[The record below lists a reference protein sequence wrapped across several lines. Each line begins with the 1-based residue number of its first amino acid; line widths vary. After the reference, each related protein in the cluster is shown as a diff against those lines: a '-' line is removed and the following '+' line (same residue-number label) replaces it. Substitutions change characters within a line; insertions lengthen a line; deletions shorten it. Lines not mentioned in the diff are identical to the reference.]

1 MSGLILQFAY
11 TYTDENRAKL
21 STMEDV
27 WELERYLK
35 SQNTLEKF
43 VAYADK
49 NGLKRRNLMIQKSRK
64 LLERFVNSRIIY
76 NILNEQAWTEYL
88 NQDDP
93 AIIET
98 LKLFKNGDAFPR
110 MEKTS
115 KDHKVAMLFDEHVL
129 HAPMN
134 VIAHA

>member
-11 TYTDENRAKL
+11 NYTDENRARL
-21 STMEDV
+21 SRMDDVREME
-27 WELERYLK
+27 RFLK
-35 SQNTLEKF
+35 NQNTLEQF
-43 VAYADK
+43 VVFADK

-98 LKLFKNGDAFPR
+98 LRLFREGRAFPQPAP
-110 MEKTS
+110 
-115 KDHKVAMLFDEHVL
+115 VADGPIARAFDYRGTHHRDVL
-129 HAPMN
+129 
-134 VIAHA
+134 IAHA